1 MRNAKD
7 RPYMRPII
15 RLLTL
20 LLAFLLVCS
29 ASACADSTPDPT
41 TGSGAEG
48 SDTGSEIPSDYATD
62 LPNKDLGGATIVF
75 LAQSDPCF
83 VHFYDVNVTQY
94 NDGVINEA
102 VYIRNRTVESAL
114 HVTITDYDAGSNANE
129 ELKRTVLSGDD
140 DYDAAWIRTD
150 YFFATSLEGHLRN
163 IYEMPNLD
171 LSKLYWDQHAQDD
184 YLVGDK
190 LFGIMGDI
198 STSANM
204 FTHLFGI
211 NKKVAKEHGVDVSS
225 LYNTVLNG
233 DWTLGA
239 FLEVCSHCE
248 WADLNGNGTRD
259 GLDQFAFGVSPS
271 FIFGGFSAAG
281 EMWIVK
287 DENNHYALSELTQ
300 RKIDVLEAIINLTND
315 KNMTVAT
322 WNIGSVPGETDTY
335 GYTYRTKFENNTL
348 LFSDLDMGEVL
359 DTRATMK
366 DDFGIVP
373 LPKYDQSQTEYSVFA
388 YPFYPLLCIPGT
400 VTEEKQETV
409 GYVLEV
415 LGSESY
421 KTLTPAFYDIAM
433 GGMVLRDEESTQM
446 LDLILRS
453 RRYELLLIYQWS
465 GDSFRTQLQDMILN
479 GKNAITSVYRR
490 NEKSLN
496 NAIEEVME
504 KVSKLE

>member
-7 RPYMRPII
+7 RPYMCTFI

-20 LLAFLLVCS
+20 LLAFLLACS
-29 ASACADSTPDPT
+29 ATACTDSTPDP
-41 TGSGAEG
+41 AEG
-48 SDTGSEIPSDYATD
+48 SGTEGGDTESEIPSDYTAD
-62 LPNKDLGGATIVF
+62 LPHKDLGGETIVF
-75 LAQSDPCF
+75 LVQSDPCF
-83 VHFYDVNVTQY
+83 IHFYDVNVTEY

-102 VYIRNRTVESAL
+102 VYTRNRTVESNL
-114 HVTITDYDAGSNANE
+114 HVTITDYDAGGKANE
-129 ELKRTVLSGDD
+129 VLRRIVQSGGD

-150 YFFATSLEGHLRN
+150 FFFATSLEGHLQN
-163 IYEMPNLD
+163 IYNVPNLD

-211 NKKVAKEHGVDVSS
+211 NKKVAQEHGVDVKQI
-225 LYNTVLNG
+225 YDMVLNG
-233 DWTLGA
+233 EWTLDA
-239 FLEVCSHCE
+239 FLEACSHCE
-248 WADLNGNGTRD
+248 WADLNGNGVRD

-281 EMWIVK
+281 EMWIIK
-287 DENNHYALSELTQ
+287 DENNSYTLSELTQ
-300 RKIDVLEAIINLTND
+300 RKIDVLEKIVNLTND

-322 WNIGSVPGETDTY
+322 WNIGSVPGETNTY
-335 GYTYRTKFENNTL
+335 AYTYRTKFENNTL

-359 DTRATMK
+359 ETRATMK

-373 LPKYDQSQTEYSVFA
+373 LPKYDQSQAEYSVFA
-388 YPFYPLLCIPGT
+388 YPFYPLLCIPGS
-400 VTEEKQETV
+400 VTEQKQDTV

-433 GGMVLRDEESTQM
+433 GGMVLRDEESTHM

-465 GDSFRTQLQDMILN
+465 GDNFRTQLQDMLLN

-496 NAIEEVME
+496 NAIEEVVE
-504 KVSKLE
+504 QVGKLE